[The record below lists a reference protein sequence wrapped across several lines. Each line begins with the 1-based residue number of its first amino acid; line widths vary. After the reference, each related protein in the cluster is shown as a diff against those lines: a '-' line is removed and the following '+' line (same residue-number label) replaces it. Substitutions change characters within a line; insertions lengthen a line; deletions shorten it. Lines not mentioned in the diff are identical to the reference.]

1 MATDDLFLT
10 VHPESAR
17 QGVAVEKQRH
27 ALVREA
33 ILRNLRMH
41 GPTTFAQLSQFV
53 EADLQGAFPG
63 SVMWYFTAVKLDME
77 TRGEIRRIP
86 NSRPQIIEIA

>member
-17 QGVAVEKQRH
+17 QGVAVEKQKH
-27 ALVREA
+27 ALVRES

-41 GPTTFAQLSQFV
+41 GPMTFSQLGVAV
-53 EADLQGAFPG
+53 EAELQGAFSG
-63 SVMWYFTAVKLDME
+63 SVLWYCTAVKLDLE
-77 TRGEIRRIP
+77 ARGEIRRIP
-86 NSRPQIIEIA
+86 NSRPQMIEIA